1 MSEQQ
6 LNDFELCVLSE
17 FSGQDKN
24 FIFEKNHVFGG
35 QLDVLK
41 LNKPKTGNI
50 LTRKYFGAKGKT
62 FNAEFKMSIGAFLH
76 RPFQ

>member
-24 FIFEKNHVFGG
+24 FIFEKNQVFGWHG
-35 QLDVLK
+35 QLDVLT

-50 LTRKYFGAKGKT
+50 LTRKFFGGKRQ
-62 FNAEFKMSIGAFLH
+62 NIQW
-76 RPFQ
+76 RI